1 MEDSNS
7 VQRYSI
13 SERKMAMENKKQDT
27 PWIAIGLGIGITLGA
42 GMSNIGAGLILGA
55 AIGLAMDTA
64 QKRRN
69 DS

>member
-1 MEDSNS
+1 NS

>member
-1 MEDSNS
+1 
-7 VQRYSI
+7 
-13 SERKMAMENKKQDT
+13 MENKKQDT

-42 GMSNIGAGLILGA
+42 GMGNIGAGLILGA
-55 AIGLAMDTA
+55 AIGLAMDTS